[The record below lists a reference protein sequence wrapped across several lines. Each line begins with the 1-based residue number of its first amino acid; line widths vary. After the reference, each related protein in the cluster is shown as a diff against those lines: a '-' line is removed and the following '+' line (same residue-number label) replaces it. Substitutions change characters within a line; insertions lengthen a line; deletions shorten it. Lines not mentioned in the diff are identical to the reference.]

1 MVAQGKGGNGKG
13 NGNGRGHDP
22 GGNGRGNGRG
32 NGPNPPGES
41 NPNPPSAPPVNPVT
55 GKSEIEGLIERIA
68 GLSLTVN
75 GQTVLVPDT
84 AVIRHG
90 SRAILFAELQVGD
103 RVHVKASKLQDG
115 TLEATEVKVQNP
127 VGNPN
132 DDVNDDGSA
141 SVRVAVLD
149 GAASEIGPDTGAFR
163 LTRVTTASLPVTSP
177 LTVSFTL
184 TGTATNGTDYQNV
197 PLTAAFLAGQDT
209 VDVLVT
215 PIADHLTEEPETVVL
230 TLTNAAP
237 YVLGMPTTATVT
249 IEDLPAVTVSAFDS
263 SASEAGLEP
272 GTFRLTRTGS
282 TASTLT
288 ASFTLTGT
296 AANGTDYANTPLTV
310 MFQAG
315 DLTADVVVTPI
326 LDGSTEGFETVILT
340 LTDDPLYDL
349 GTPNAATITISD

>member
-1 MVAQGKGGNGKG
+1 MALGKGGKDNGKDNGKG

-32 NGPNPPGES
+32 NGPNPPSES
-41 NPNPPSAPPVNPVT
+41 PNPPSAPPANPVT
-55 GKSEIEGLIERIA
+55 GTSEIEGLIARIA

-127 VGNPN
+127 IGNPN

-149 GAASEIGPDTGAFR
+149 GAASETGPDTSAFR

-184 TGTATNGTDYQNV
+184 TGTATNGTDYQNL

-209 VDVLVT
+209 VDVVVT
-215 PIADHLTEEPETVVL
+215 PIVDNLTEDSETVIL

-237 YVLGMPTTATVT
+237 YVLDTPTTATVT
-249 IEDLPAVTVSAFDS
+249 IADLPVVTVSAFDS
-263 SASEAGLEP
+263 SASETGHDP
-272 GTFRLTRTGS
+272 GTSRLTHHGS
-282 TASTLT
+282 T
-288 ASFTLTGT
+288 G
-296 AANGTDYANTPLTV
+296 V
-310 MFQAG
+310 
-315 DLTADVVVTPI
+315 DVDGVVHSHRDRGQRNRLREHSVDGHVPGRR
-326 LDGSTEGFETVILT
+326 LDGGRGGDSYPRSVDGRIRGG
-340 LTDDPLYDL
+340 DPYAHRRRAL
-349 GTPNAATITISD
+349 